1 MTNNNPFQNM
11 NNPFDGLGRQLK
23 GRNLV
28 RPTEGRMLFGVCAGL
43 ANYLKVDATII
54 RLAFVV
60 LALVT
65 AGVAVVAYLAGWLLI
80 PEENQVSG
88 DGTVDSPP
96 FDDNVDDNIS
106 DLR

>member
-11 NNPFDGLGRQLK
+11 NTPFDGLGRQLK

-80 PEENQVSG
+80 PEEGQVSG
-88 DGTVDSPP
+88 DGTVDGEPSDAES
-96 FDDNVDDNIS
+96 FESGS

>member
-1 MTNNNPFQNM
+1 MTNSNPFQNM
-11 NNPFDGLGRQLK
+11 NNPFDGIGQQLK
-23 GRNLV
+23 GRQLV
-28 RPTEGRMLFGVCAGL
+28 RPTEGRMLFGVCAAV

-65 AGVAVVAYLAGWLLI
+65 VGVAVVAYLAGWLLI
-80 PEENQVSG
+80 PEEGQVSG
-88 DGTVDSPP
+88 PGAADPDV
-96 FDDNVDDNIS
+96 DNVS